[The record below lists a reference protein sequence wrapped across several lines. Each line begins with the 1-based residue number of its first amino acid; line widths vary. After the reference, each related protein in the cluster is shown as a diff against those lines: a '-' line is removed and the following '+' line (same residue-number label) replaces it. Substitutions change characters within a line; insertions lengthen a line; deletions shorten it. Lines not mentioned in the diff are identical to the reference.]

1 MAILGEVVD
10 ESHGTFGF
18 LGGRRTL
25 INLRVQQCSTLG
37 VGLLFLF
44 QHILGHGLGGAQDER
59 AVHQVQRLRRD
70 GGIRA
75 TAIDRAGIGEI
86 EQLEQVI
93 HVIANHRQVQG
104 TAIALIRGGVL
115 GGVVEDEFVILKRP
129 HITAHFFVEQP
140 GQFQQRIT
148 QRLGLQPAQR
158 GTGEQHIVGIPLQR
172 IGRGGRRHL
181 VRGTGENER
190 VQFFDRPAVVHE
202 PTGQPVEQL
211 GVRRLF
217 TL

>member
-37 VGLLFLF
+37 VGQLFLF
-44 QHILGHGLGGAQDER
+44 QHILGNGLGGAQDER

-93 HVIANHRQVQG
+93 HVIADHR
-104 TAIALIRGGVL
+104 
-115 GGVVEDEFVILKRP
+115 
-129 HITAHFFVEQP
+129 
-140 GQFQQRIT
+140 
-148 QRLGLQPAQR
+148 
-158 GTGEQHIVGIPLQR
+158 
-172 IGRGGRRHL
+172 
-181 VRGTGENER
+181 
-190 VQFFDRPAVVHE
+190 
-202 PTGQPVEQL
+202 
-211 GVRRLF
+211 
-217 TL
+217 